1 MFGAGRR
8 ARRLMV
14 AGLLA
19 LAGCG
24 GGGETPSDA
33 ASPAASSPA
42 ASSPAAS
49 PAASSPVASPAPTA
63 SRVVATLTE
72 MNIALDTST
81 LTPGTVTFV
90 AEEKGQA
97 AHALTISGPG
107 VEAESTPVLEPGD
120 PPAELAV
127 TLRPGSYTLWCPVGS
142 HRQQGMETTLTVS

>member
-8 ARRLMV
+8 ARGLMV

-24 GGGETPSDA
+24 GGETPSDG
-33 ASPAASSPA
+33 ASPAATSPAASPA

-49 PAASSPVASPAPTA
+49 PAATV

-72 MNIALDTST
+72 MNIALDTSM

-107 VEAESTPVLEPGD
+107 VESESTPVLEPGD
-120 PPAELAV
+120 PPSELTV

-142 HRQQGMETTLTVS
+142 HRQQGMETTVTVS